1 MRAIC
6 KIALTAVVGFVLTV
20 GIASHGNAQQPT
32 RSVGRQLVGTWLVV
46 SAVNTRPDGTRFDA
60 LGGNDKGILML
71 DRTGHF
77 SQVVMGDARRKIVSN
92 NRLEGTPEENKSI
105 VAGTLALYGTYSVDA
120 AGRTLTFHVER
131 SSFPNWDGADQKRT
145 MTLAGDELKL
155 SNAGASGGGTADL
168 TWHRAK

>member
-1 MRAIC
+1 MRAVC
-6 KIALTAVVGFVLTV
+6 RMALTAVVGFVLTV

-32 RSVGRQLVGTWLVV
+32 RSVGRQLVGTWLLV
-46 SAVNTRPDGTRFDA
+46 SAVNTHPDGTRFNA
-60 LGGNDKGILML
+60 LGGNDKGLLMF
-71 DRTGHF
+71 DGKGHV
-77 SQVVMGDARRKIVSN
+77 SQIVMGDARRKFALN
-92 NRLEGTPEENKSI
+92 NRLEGTPEENKSV
-105 VAGTLALYGTYSVDA
+105 VAGTIAFYGTYSVDA
-120 AGRTLTFHVER
+120 DGHTLTLHLER